1 MHPFPMC
8 GRYRFKPD
16 ISELQEVFPELAHAA
31 IKTPRYN
38 VAPTQEAP
46 VVARVTGEIELA
58 TMRWGL
64 VPHWA
69 RSAKDGAKLINARSE
84 TAAEKPSF
92 RTPFRQH
99 RCLVV
104 THGYYEW
111 QATPHGKQP
120 WHFGLEGDA
129 LLGLAGLWDE
139 WLDRTSPGAAPL
151 RTFTILTTGANA
163 LARKFHDRMP
173 VILPR
178 ERWRQWLS
186 PQLLPCD
193 AQAMLAPFDE
203 SAMLAW
209 PVTPRMNNMRYE
221 SPDCA
226 TPIKLPPEKPP
237 DATQVQMELF

>member
-1 MHPFPMC
+1 MC

-16 ISELQEVFPELAHAA
+16 ISQAQEVFPELAGAV

-38 VAPTQEAP
+38 VAPTQHAP
-46 VVARVTGEIELA
+46 VVARLADEIELV

-69 RSAKDGAKLINARSE
+69 RTDKDGAKLINARGE

-92 RTPFRQH
+92 RVPFRQR
-99 RCLVV
+99 RCLIV

-111 QATPHGKQP
+111 QSTARGKQP

-129 LLGLAGLWDE
+129 LLFLAGLWDE
-139 WLDRTSPGAAPL
+139 WYDHAAPASTPPL
-151 RTFTILTTGANA
+151 RTFSILTTSANA
-163 LARKFHDRMP
+163 LARRFHDRMP

-186 PQLLPCD
+186 PSLLPED
-193 AQAMLAPFDE
+193 AQAMLVPFDE
-203 SAMLAW
+203 AAMRAW

-226 TPIKLPPEKPP
+226 EPIELPPEKPP
-237 DATQVQMELF
+237 EAPAQMELF